1 LSQVAVVVV
10 QITVAVQVRAVIAQ
24 QLLFQYRQQQL

>member
-1 LSQVAVVVV
+1 LSVAAVAVE